1 MPAAAFTLTGKSSAG
16 IERAGCERRVPEAAG
31 SNIKPHPA
39 ASAFPK
45 NPLRVV
51 FRRVMIRVSIG
62 MYKRILATLFF
73 IRAAI
78 FLFARQ
84 FCFGWDVSSLVYV
97 TA

>member
-62 MYKRILATLFF
+62 MYKRILATLFLFVLRFFYLRGNFVLDGTFPRLF
-73 IRAAI
+73 I
-78 FLFARQ
+78 
-84 FCFGWDVSSLVYV
+84 
-97 TA
+97 

>member
-62 MYKRILATLFF
+62 MYKRILATLF
-73 IRAAI
+73 
-78 FLFARQ
+78 LFARQ
-84 FCFGWDVSSLVYV
+84 FCFGWDVSSLVYL